1 MKYLDIY
8 ENFNNMKRLFLDDW
22 RIPRDC
28 ATYMWQ
34 RKADCRI
41 YHEKWDIVRS
51 YGQFVDWINKNGVPD
66 LLALDY
72 DLADVEELKEE
83 LPFEEWFN
91 LDENRVYTGLDCAS
105 FLLIYCKERGLEF
118 PEYVIHSANP
128 DGSEEIKKLL
138 V

>member
-1 MKYLDIY
+1 
-8 ENFNNMKRLFLDDW
+8 MKRLFLDDW

-34 RKADCRI
+34 RRVDCRI
-41 YHEKWDIVRS
+41 YHEEWDIVRS
-51 YGQFVDWINKNGVPD
+51 YGQFIKWVETNGVPD
-66 LLALDY
+66 LVAFDY

-83 LPFEEWFN
+83 LPIGEWFD
-91 LDENRVYTGLDCAS
+91 LDKNRVYTGLDCAK
-105 FLLIYCKERGLEF
+105 FLLSFCNKNGFKF

-128 DGSEEIKKLL
+128 DGSEEIKNLL

>member
-1 MKYLDIY
+1 
-8 ENFNNMKRLFLDDW
+8 MKRLFLDDW

-28 ATYMWQ
+28 ATYMW
-34 RKADCRI
+34 RRTDCRI
-41 YHEKWDIVRS
+41 YHEEWDIVRS
-51 YGQFVDWINKNGVPD
+51 YGQFIKWIETNGVPD
-66 LLALDY
+66 LVAFDY

-83 LPFEEWFN
+83 LPFEEWFD
-91 LDENRVYTGLDCAS
+91 LDENRVYTGLDCAK
-105 FLLIYCKERGLEF
+105 FLLDFCNKNGFKF